1 MIRAISIIVVYSNI
15 ALLAFLFIV
24 FHTANNKVTFK
35 YVHNSNMSTIP
46 TCLKP
51 INNNLGFRLEII
63 K

>member
-35 YVHNSNMSTIP
+35 YVHNSNMS
-46 TCLKP
+46 KA
-51 INNNLGFRLEII
+51 INNDLRFRLEII